1 MCHNCQFVVCLSEK
15 LQTASDQLLGFFF
28 FYVNDVMVGLP
39 FTVAIHLPEKL
50 CGDETAYSPGLVS
63 SQYSLIAAIKDIA
76 LFCKINLCYVEGIT
90 VFIKLRIKLLTQK
103 YS

>member
-1 MCHNCQFVVCLSEK
+1 MCHSCQFVVYLSEK
-15 LQTASDQLLGFFF
+15 LQTASDQLLGFC

-50 CGDETAYSPGLVS
+50 RGDETAYSPGLVS
-63 SQYSLIAAIKDIA
+63 SQCLLIAAIKDIA
-76 LFCKINLCYVEGIT
+76 LFCKINSCCVERIT
-90 VFIKLRIKLLTQK
+90 VFIKSRIKLLTQK